1 MKVLQREADLA
12 IAVFISDW
20 REPVRPPNWK
30 GYGNFPV
37 IDAFV
42 VVVVAND
49 SATGVKS
56 LNLHSFHWYQL
67 L

>member
-1 MKVLQREADLA
+1 MKVLQREADFA
-12 IAVFISDW
+12 IAVYISDW

-42 VVVVAND
+42 VVIVAND
-49 SATGVKS
+49 SATGV
-56 LNLHSFHWYQL
+56 NL
-67 L
+67 